1 MPRSLEDSHF
11 YAILD
16 TGYVDRTKWIT
27 CYNQL
32 LAGGADIVQLR
43 AKEESKPERLVLLE
57 SILPDFVASGKPL
70 IINDDLEIAALY
82 PGLEIG
88 LHIGQDDADPHLAR
102 DTLGEH
108 ALIGLSTHSLPQA
121 EAAIQL
127 AQEGIINYFAVGPVF
142 KTPTKP
148 DRRAVSLQLAL
159 EVKELDPPCPFFVI
173 GGITR
178 ETVGDVAAAGF
189 KRIVAVSDVLQADD
203 PAVAIHD
210 FRKAI
215 GAPES
220 A

>member
-1 MPRSLEDSHF
+1 MARSLEDSRF

-16 TGYVDRTKWIT
+16 TGYVDRTEWIT
-27 CYNQL
+27 RYNQL

-43 AKEESKPERLVLLE
+43 AKDVSKPERLVLLE

-82 PGLEIG
+82 PGLGIG
-88 LHIGQDDADPHLAR
+88 LHIGQEDADPALAR

-108 ALIGLSTHSLPQA
+108 AIIGLSTHSLPQA
-121 EAAIQL
+121 EAAVQL
-127 AQEGIINYFAVGPVF
+127 AREGIIDYFAVGPVF

-178 ETVGDVAAAGF
+178 ETVGDVAAAGL
-189 KRIVAVSDVLQADD
+189 KRIVVVSDVLKAED
-203 PAVAIHD
+203 PADAI
-210 FRKAI
+210 RELRAAI
-215 GAPES
+215 GAPGS